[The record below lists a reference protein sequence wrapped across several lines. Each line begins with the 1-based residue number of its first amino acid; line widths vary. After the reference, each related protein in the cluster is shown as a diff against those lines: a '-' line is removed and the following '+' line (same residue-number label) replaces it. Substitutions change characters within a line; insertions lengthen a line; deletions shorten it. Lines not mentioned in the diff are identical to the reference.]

1 MGDRFM
7 VTPLESDEQARRKIL
22 TLCQDHARIIQD
34 MARQL
39 SNLMDM
45 YLRGEGERLRE
56 SFNNLSTLGKEA
68 REVQWN
74 TVKGLVQIGPAFSN
88 RSDVLQMAIKL
99 TSIGDSLEGAGH
111 RIVSLAA
118 LREVVDNQIG
128 KALSELSLAVLQ
140 VVTELRKTLLT
151 LSMNPYKAIENA
163 KLVKDLEIKVD
174 NLYRETDLK
183 ILTIEKDVGRLLLV
197 RDITMLLENAADLAE
212 DAVDSAQIIA
222 MAI

>member
-1 MGDRFM
+1 M
-7 VTPLESDEQARRKIL
+7 VTPFESDEQARRKIL
-22 TLCQDHARIIQD
+22 TLCQDHARVIQE

-39 SNLMDM
+39 SNLVDM
-45 YLRGEGERLRE
+45 YLEGKGELLRE
-56 SFNNLSTLGKEA
+56 SFNKLSALGREA
-68 REVQWN
+68 REIQWN
-74 TVKGLVQIGPAFSN
+74 TVKGLVQIGPAFSS

-99 TSIGDSLEGAGH
+99 TSIGDSLEGAGY

-118 LREVVDNQIG
+118 LREVVDSQVG

-140 VVTELRKTLLT
+140 VVTELRKTLLM

-163 KLVKDLEIKVD
+163 KLVKDLEMKVD

-183 ILTIEKDVGRLLLV
+183 ILTVEKDVGRLLLL

-212 DAVDSAQIIA
+212 DAVDSTQIIA
-222 MAI
+222 MSV

>member
-1 MGDRFM
+1 
-7 VTPLESDEQARRKIL
+7 
-22 TLCQDHARIIQD
+22 
-34 MARQL
+34 
-39 SNLMDM
+39 
-45 YLRGEGERLRE
+45 
-56 SFNNLSTLGKEA
+56 
-68 REVQWN
+68 
-74 TVKGLVQIGPAFSN
+74 GLVQIGPAFSN